1 MPRTKKMPTITFKEA
16 IKAFKEDE
24 ETMKMAQKYQK
35 ACSKDYQTALSVLNE
50 TAKQAAYATKEWR
63 ALINLAGMVSDLAN
77 KTREEYMHEY
87 YTIEGDWDFI
97 ETNSALR
104 EPLEGYVKQLIG
116 IKENVHQ
123 KIEKMVDEQKK
134 KLYNELVSSV
144 ETDLDIASRLA
155 RKAEKKCEASYKAV
169 LAHPDAIVDE
179 SEIGDIANILNTIR
193 PTLAYEPWGMAELNE
208 DSVIING
215 FLAGGLLVDEYYI
228 EVDNEEGEL
237 EDALDYDEVI
247 KDEIVDPIEDQL
259 RTLLPRCKCTV
270 GFEFDY
276 AYIPEEAKPTKGKV
290 NARLGLTIHI
300 NIASAAKK
308 GE

>member
-1 MPRTKKMPTITFKEA
+1 MPRTKKIPTITLKEA
-16 IKAFKEDE
+16 IQAFKEDE
-24 ETMKMAQKYQK
+24 KTMKMAQKHQK

-50 TAKQAAYATKEWR
+50 TAKQAVYATEEWR
-63 ALINLAGMVSDLAN
+63 ALINLAGMASDLAK

-104 EPLEGYVKQLIG
+104 EPLEGYVKQLVG
-116 IKENVHQ
+116 MKEDIRQ

-134 KLYNELVSSV
+134 KLYNELVSPV
-144 ETDLDIASRLA
+144 ETDLNIASKLT

-179 SEIGDIANILNTIR
+179 SEIGDIANILDTVQ
-193 PTLAYEPWGMAELNE
+193 PTLAYEQWGMAELNE
-208 DSVIING
+208 DSVIITG
-215 FLAGGLLVDEYYI
+215 FLTGGLLVDEYYI
-228 EVDNEEGEL
+228 KVDEEEGDL
-237 EDALDYDEVI
+237 DDALDYDEVI

-259 RTLLPRCKCTV
+259 RTLLPRCECAV

-276 AYIPEEAKPTKGKV
+276 AYIPEEAKPIKGKV
-290 NARLGLTIHI
+290 KAHIGLTIHI
-300 NIASAAKK
+300 NIAPAAKK